1 MEFNPGPKAI
11 ESFRNMF
18 GDNAEQSPV
27 GGHAGYSHF
36 GFVNPVNVN
45 SQNPG
50 WHVTTEVPGLKQG
63 QTIPIHDFVNNM
75 KF

>member
-11 ESFRNMF
+11 DSFCNMF

-27 GGHAGYSHF
+27 GGHAGCSHF

-50 WHVTTEVPGLKQG
+50 WHE
-63 QTIPIHDFVNNM
+63 
-75 KF
+75 